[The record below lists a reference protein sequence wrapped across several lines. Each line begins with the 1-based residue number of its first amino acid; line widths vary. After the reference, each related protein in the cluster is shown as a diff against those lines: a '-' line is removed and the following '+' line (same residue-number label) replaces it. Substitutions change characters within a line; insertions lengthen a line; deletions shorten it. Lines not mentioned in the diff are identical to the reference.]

1 MNHTRAGA
9 HVEKSIGSYAFN
21 IMTKTMSVIIVAMV
35 LDQATNMD
43 NFKACVLGPKKPRH
57 WRNHDGLIQAYF
69 RNVGA
74 QSASSAQTHVGS
86 VHAGDIIALR
96 CPSGDVAVDW

>member
-1 MNHTRAGA
+1 
-9 HVEKSIGSYAFN
+9 
-21 IMTKTMSVIIVAMV
+21 MTKTMTVRMVAMA

-43 NFKACVLGPKKPRH
+43 NFKACVMGPKKPRH
-57 WRNHDGLIQAYF
+57 WRKHDGLIQAYF

-86 VHAGDIIALR
+86 VHAWGIIALR
-96 CPSGDVAVDW
+96 CPRGDIAVDW